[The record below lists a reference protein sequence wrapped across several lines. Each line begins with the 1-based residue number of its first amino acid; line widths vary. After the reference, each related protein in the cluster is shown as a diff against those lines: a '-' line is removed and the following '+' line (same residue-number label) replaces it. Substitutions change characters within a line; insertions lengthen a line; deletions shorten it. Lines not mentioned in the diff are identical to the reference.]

1 MCCQYS
7 NHCEWYSDHCKVL
20 PVVITVNVA
29 STLIINFVKIYQYRN
44 VLYKNLLKSQE
55 TPRYHITQ
63 STSLHTT
70 DEI

>member
-1 MCCQYS
+1 MTVNGTVISTVMTVNGTVITAKCCQYS
-7 NHCEWYSDHCKVL
+7 NDCEWYSDHCKVL

-29 STLIINFVKIYQYRN
+29 STLIINFVKI
-44 VLYKNLLKSQE
+44 
-55 TPRYHITQ
+55 TQ